1 MNFSSLP
8 TTDGKG
14 IEQSYAD
21 RLLCLSLDIGE
32 AILESGGEVHRVEDT
47 ILHVCHAYGAVHV
60 EVFAI
65 TSLIMAS
72 VRMEDGSYSSQIRR
86 VYNSSNQLSKL
97 ENFNRI
103 SREAC
108 QSTPPLEELDRMIK
122 MEKRQNKKQP
132 LWMTVLFYALVGA
145 TFAVLF
151 GGSLW
156 DSLAGALISGFLA
169 LVSSIRSDYINPLA
183 KTLLLSFL
191 AGTLSYGSV
200 LIGIGERADMIMI
213 ATIMLLIPGIAFGN
227 AMRDLLCGDLLAGI
241 LKTVQSCLS
250 AILIATG
257 YSIAIFWL
265 GGSVPQELLGA
276 GLPPIVLWIAAL
288 LGTAG
293 FALMFDVNRKYLPVI
308 SLLGVLT
315 YAIYELS
322 VRAEFSKFLAAFLAA
337 AFVTLCAEV
346 CARCFRAPT
355 VVFLLTAPV
364 VIVPGSSLYYTM
376 NALIMQKNEQVSLH
390 LENLLQISIGMAS
403 GIVAISVLVQ
413 GLLRFSAR
421 MEKRI
426 RK

>member
-1 MNFSSLP
+1 MMKLPAFSEAM
-8 TTDGKG
+8 GA
-14 IEQSYAD
+14 EQTFAD
-21 RLLCLSLDIGE
+21 RLLCLALDIGE

-47 ILHVCHAYGAVHV
+47 IEHICRAYGAVHV

-72 VRMEDGSYSSQIRR
+72 VRMEDNSYSSQIRR
-86 VYNSSNQLSKL
+86 VYDSSNRLSRL

-103 SREAC
+103 SREIC
-108 QSTPPLEELDRMIK
+108 KKTPPLEEVDRMIK
-122 MEKRQNKKQP
+122 EEKRNKKMP
-132 LWMTVLFYALVGA
+132 LWMSVLVYVLVSA
-145 TFAVLF
+145 SFAVLF

-156 DSLAGALISGFLA
+156 DSLAGALVAGVLA
-169 LVSSIRSDYINPLA
+169 VVSCIRSDYINPLA

-191 AGTLSYGSV
+191 AGTLSYVSV
-200 LIGIGERADMIMI
+200 LIGIGENADMIMI

-241 LKTVQSCLS
+241 LKTVQSCIS

-265 GGSVPQELLGA
+265 GNRVPDGIPNA
-276 GLPPIVLWIAAL
+276 GLHPIVIWIAAL
-288 LGTAG
+288 LGTLG
-293 FALMFDVNRKYLPVI
+293 FALLFDVKRKHLPVI

-315 YAIYELS
+315 YAVWEISLY
-322 VRAEFSKFLAAFLAA
+322 AAFSKFLAAFLAA

-346 CARCFRAPT
+346 CARIFRAPT

-376 NALIMQKNEQVSLH
+376 NALIMQKNKLLSLH
-390 LENLLQISIGMAS
+390 LENLLQISIGMAA

-421 MEKRI
+421 VEKRI
-426 RK
+426 KK

>member
-1 MNFSSLP
+1 MNFSKLP
-8 TTDGKG
+8 TTDGRG

-47 ILHVCHAYGAVHV
+47 ILHVCRAYGAVHV

-65 TSLIMAS
+65 TSLIIAS
-72 VRMEDGSYSSQIRR
+72 VRMEDGGYSSQIRR
-86 VYNSSNQLSKL
+86 VYHSSNQLSKL
-97 ENFNRI
+97 ENFNRV

-108 QSTPPLEELDRMIK
+108 QKRPPLEELDRMIK
-122 MEKRQNKKQP
+122 TEKLRNKEQP
-132 LWMTVLFYALVGA
+132 LWLSVLIYALVGS

-156 DSLAGALISGFLA
+156 DSLAGALVASLLA
-169 LVSSIRSDYINPLA
+169 VVGSIRLDYINPLA

-191 AGTLSYGSV
+191 AGVLSYASV
-200 LIGIGERADMIMI
+200 LIGVGENADMIMI
-213 ATIMLLIPGIAFGN
+213 ATIMLLIPGVAFGN

-265 GGSVPQELLGA
+265 GSTVPQGLENA
-276 GLPPIVLWIAAL
+276 GLHPGIVWIAAL
-288 LGTAG
+288 LGTVG
-293 FALMFDVNRKYLPVI
+293 YALLFDAKRKYLPII

-315 YAIYELS
+315 YAIYEFS

-337 AFVTLCAEV
+337 TFVTLCAEV
-346 CARCFRAPT
+346 CARIFRAPT
-355 VVFLLTAPV
+355 VVFLLTAPI

-413 GLLRFSAR
+413 GLLRFSAQ
-421 MEKRI
+421 MKKKR
-426 RK
+426 KQ

>member
-1 MNFSSLP
+1 MKLPAFSEAV
-8 TTDGKG
+8 GV
-14 IEQSYAD
+14 EQTFAD
-21 RLLCLSLDIGE
+21 RLLCLALDIGE

-47 ILHVCHAYGAVHV
+47 IQHVCRAYGAVHV

-65 TSLIMAS
+65 TSLIIAS
-72 VRMEDGSYSSQIRR
+72 VRMEDNSYSSQIRR
-86 VYNSSNQLSKL
+86 VYDSSNRLSRL

-103 SREAC
+103 SREIC
-108 QSTPPLEELDRMIK
+108 KKTPPLEEVDRMIK
-122 MEKRQNKKQP
+122 EEKRNKKMP
-132 LWMTVLFYALVGA
+132 LWMSVLVYALVSA
-145 TFAVLF
+145 SFAVLF

-156 DSLAGALISGFLA
+156 DSLAGALVAGVLAVVSG
-169 LVSSIRSDYINPLA
+169 IRSDYINPLA

-191 AGTLSYGSV
+191 AGTLSYVSV
-200 LIGIGERADMIMI
+200 LIGIGENADMIMI

-241 LKTVQSCLS
+241 LKTVQSCIS

-265 GGSVPQELLGA
+265 GNRVPDGIPNA
-276 GLPPIVLWIAAL
+276 GLHPIVIWIAAL
-288 LGTAG
+288 LGTLG
-293 FALMFDVNRKYLPVI
+293 FALLFDVKRKHLPVI

-315 YAIYELS
+315 YAVWEISLY
-322 VRAEFSKFLAAFLAA
+322 AAFSKFLAAFLAA

-346 CARCFRAPT
+346 CARIFRAPT

-376 NALIMQKNEQVSLH
+376 NALIMQKNKLLSLH
-390 LENLLQISIGMAS
+390 LEDLLQISIGMAA

-421 MEKRI
+421 VEMKI

>member
-1 MNFSSLP
+1 MKLPAFSEAV
-8 TTDGKG
+8 GV
-14 IEQSYAD
+14 EQTFAD
-21 RLLCLSLDIGE
+21 RLLCLALDIGE

-47 ILHVCHAYGAVHV
+47 IQHVCRAYGAVHV

-65 TSLIMAS
+65 TSLIIAS
-72 VRMEDGSYSSQIRR
+72 VRMEDNSYSSQIRR
-86 VYNSSNQLSKL
+86 VYDSSNRLSRL

-103 SREAC
+103 SREIC
-108 QSTPPLEELDRMIK
+108 KKTPPLEEVDRMIK
-122 MEKRQNKKQP
+122 EEKRNKKMP
-132 LWMTVLFYALVGA
+132 LWMSVLVYVLVSA
-145 TFAVLF
+145 SFAVLF

-156 DSLAGALISGFLA
+156 DSLAGALVAGVLA
-169 LVSSIRSDYINPLA
+169 LVGNIRSDYINPLA

-191 AGTLSYGSV
+191 AGTLSYVSV
-200 LIGIGERADMIMI
+200 LIGIGENADMIMI

-241 LKTVQSCLS
+241 LKTVQSCIS

-265 GGSVPQELLGA
+265 GNRVPDGIPNA
-276 GLPPIVLWIAAL
+276 GLHPIVIWIAAL
-288 LGTAG
+288 LGTLG
-293 FALMFDVNRKYLPVI
+293 FALLFDVKRKHLPVI

-315 YAIYELS
+315 YAVWEISLY
-322 VRAEFSKFLAAFLAA
+322 AAFSKFLAAFLAA

-346 CARCFRAPT
+346 CARIFRAPT

-376 NALIMQKNEQVSLH
+376 NALIMQKPEQLSLH
-390 LENLLQISIGMAS
+390 LENLLQISIGMAA

-413 GLLRFSAR
+413 GLLRFFAQV
-421 MEKRI
+421 EKKI
-426 RK
+426 KK